1 MGSSLLAISLLHWIA
16 LITPGP
22 NVLVVSNLAANGSR
36 RAAVCAA
43 LGVTVVAG
51 IWSSLAVLGV
61 GAIFAAHYYLRI
73 AVQIAGG
80 WYLLYVGVRFWLTG
94 AAHSEDA
101 PIQLSSFAAFRL
113 GFLTNFMNP
122 RSVLFFSSVLATGLP
137 AKPSALLL
145 VLAVILVIFNAFVW
159 HMTLALAFSHRRVQA
174 AYARSRTVIGRI
186 AGVSIGVF
194 GVRLL
199 ITAADQVRSR

>member
-1 MGSSLLAISLLHWIA
+1 MGSSLLAIALLHWIA

-36 RAAVCAA
+36 RTAVCAA

-61 GAIFAAHYYLRI
+61 NAIFTAHHYLRM
-73 AVQIAGG
+73 AVQFAGG
-80 WYLLYVGVRFWLTG
+80 CYLLYVALRFWRIG
-94 AAHSEDA
+94 AADSDKA
-101 PIQLSSFAAFRL
+101 PIQLSSLAAFRL

-122 RSVLFFSSVLATGLP
+122 KSVLFFSSVLATGLP
-137 AKPSALLL
+137 ARPSVLLL
-145 VLAVILVIFNAFVW
+145 VSAVILVIFNAFVW
-159 HMTLALAFSHRRVQA
+159 HMTLALAFSHHRVQA
-174 AYARSRTVIGRI
+174 AYSRSRRAIGRT
-186 AGVSIGVF
+186 ASILIGAF

-199 ITAADQVRSR
+199 ITVAGQLRSR

>member
-1 MGSSLLAISLLHWIA
+1 MGSSLLAIALLHWIA

-61 GAIFAAHYYLRI
+61 NAIFAAHHYLR
-73 AVQIAGG
+73 AVVQAAGG
-80 WYLLYVGVRFWLTG
+80 CYLLYVGMRFWITG
-94 AAHSEDA
+94 AAQSENA
-101 PIQLSSFAAFRL
+101 SIPLSSFGAFRL
-113 GFLTNFMNP
+113 GFLTNIMNP
-122 RSVLFFSSVLATGLP
+122 KSVLFFSSVLATGLP
-137 AKPSALLL
+137 ARPSALLL
-145 VLAVILVIFNAFVW
+145 ALAVVLVIFNAFVW
-159 HMTLALAFSHRRVQA
+159 HMTLALAFSHHRVQA
-174 AYARSRTVIGRI
+174 GYARWRKVIGRT
-186 AGVSIGVF
+186 AGTLIGVF

-199 ITAADQVRSR
+199 IAAAGQVRSR